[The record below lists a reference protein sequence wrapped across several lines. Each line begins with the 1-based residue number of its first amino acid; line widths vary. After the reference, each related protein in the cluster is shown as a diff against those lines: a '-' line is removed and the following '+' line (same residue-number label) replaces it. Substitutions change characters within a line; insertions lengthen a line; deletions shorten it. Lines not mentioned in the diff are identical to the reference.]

1 MARTKTIQIGLRQYN
16 SKTQLNQKLNI
27 VISSY
32 RSTPFGGGQGIF
44 IYELSKALLSLGHNV
59 DIISGPP
66 YPKLEPK
73 INLIRSPGLNLFST
87 FIFKERLSIF
97 INKKN
102 KSIDD
107 WYEFISALF
116 GGFPEI
122 KTFGNRLSYLLQN
135 SSYDVLI
142 DNQSLSFGV
151 LQVQNKIPVIEII
164 HHPIT
169 KDYKYDIQFSKGII
183 QKISKWRWFSFL
195 KMQKKVAPLMKVI
208 STPSSNSKDD
218 IVKDFKVLKNKI
230 MVIPNGIDHVKFSP
244 KKHINR
250 NPAQLITTA
259 SADVPLKGLDFTL
272 KAIYSI
278 KKDYP
283 KIRLVIIGAPRP
295 GGHTERLIQKLNL
308 EANIVY
314 KTNLTKEEIAVE
326 YAYSNIAIVSSLYE
340 GFGFPVGEAMACS
353 IPLIATNVASIPEI
367 TSSFA
372 ELIPEKDSYSIE
384 QAIRKIFLNPSKYQI
399 RADAGRMHIIENFDW
414 KKIAKRYESLI
425 YQTME
430 NFNANF

>member
-1 MARTKTIQIGLRQYN
+1 MVRIKNTQIGLRQYN
-16 SKTQLNQKLNI
+16 SIFKLNQKLNI
-27 VISSY
+27 AISSY
-32 RSTPFGGGQGIF
+32 RSAPFGGGQGIF
-44 IYELSKALLSLGHNV
+44 IYELSKALQSLGHNV

-66 YPKLEPK
+66 YPNLESK

-87 FIFKERLSIF
+87 FVFKERFAIF
-97 INKKN
+97 FNKKN
-102 KSIDD
+102 KSLDD

-122 KTFGNRLSYLLQN
+122 KTFGNRLNQLLQN
-135 SSYDVLI
+135 LPYDILI

-151 LQVQNKIPVIEII
+151 LQLQKKIPIIEIV

-169 KDYKYDIQFSKGII
+169 KDYEYDIQFSKGII

-195 KMQKKVAPLMKVI
+195 KMQKKVAPLLKVI
-208 STPSSNSKDD
+208 STPSTNSKND
-218 IVKDFKVLKNKI
+218 IAIDFNVSKKKI
-230 MVIPNGIDHVKFSP
+230 AVIPNGIDHIKFSP
-244 KKHINR
+244 KKEINR
-250 NPAQLITTA
+250 NPGQLITTA
-259 SADVPLKGLDFTL
+259 SADVPQKGLDFTL
-272 KAIYSI
+272 KAIYQL
-278 KKDYP
+278 KEDFP
-283 KIRLVIIGAPRP
+283 KIRLIIIGAPRS

-314 KTNLTKEEIAVE
+314 KTNLTKEEIAIE

-367 TSSFA
+367 TSNFA
-372 ELIPEKDSYSIE
+372 ELIPEKDPKSIE

-414 KKIAKRYESLI
+414 QKIAKQYESLI
-425 YQTME
+425 YQTIE
-430 NFNANF
+430 KF

>member
-1 MARTKTIQIGLRQYN
+1 MGKTLTIQIGSLQYN
-16 SKTQLNQKLNI
+16 SKFKLNQKLNI
-27 VISSY
+27 AISSY
-32 RSTPFGGGQGIF
+32 RSAPFGGGQGIF
-44 IYELSKALLSLGHNV
+44 VYELSKALSSLGHNV

-66 YPKLEPK
+66 YPNLEPE

-87 FIFKERLSIF
+87 FVFKERFAIF
-97 INKKN
+97 LNKKY
-102 KSIDD
+102 KSMDD
-107 WYEFISALF
+107 WYEFFSALF

-122 KTFGNRLSYLLQN
+122 KTFGNRLSHLLKN
-135 SSYDVLI
+135 SSYDILI

-151 LQVQNKIPVIEII
+151 LKVQNIIPVIEIV

-169 KDYKYDIQFSKGII
+169 KDYKYDIKFSKGIV

-195 KMQKKVAPLMKVI
+195 KMQKKVAPFMKAI
-208 STPSSNSKDD
+208 STPSINSKND
-218 IVKDFKVLKNKI
+218 IVEDFNVSKKKI
-230 MVIPNGIDHVKFSP
+230 IVIPNGIDHINFSP

-250 NPAQLITTA
+250 NPEQLITTA

-272 KAIYSI
+272 KAIHSI
-278 KKDYP
+278 KKDFP
-283 KIRLVIIGAPRP
+283 NIRLVIIGAPRP

-308 EANIVY
+308 EENIVY
-314 KTNLTKEEIAVE
+314 KTNLTKEEIAIE
-326 YAYSNIAIVSSLYE
+326 YAYSSIAIVSSLYE

-372 ELIPEKDSYSIE
+372 ELIPEGDPSSIE
-384 QAIRKIFLNPSKYQI
+384 HAIRKIFLNPSKYQI

-414 KKIAKRYESLI
+414 QKIAHQYENLI

-430 NFNANF
+430 KFEC

>member
-1 MARTKTIQIGLRQYN
+1 M
-16 SKTQLNQKLNI
+16 NQKLNI
-27 VISSY
+27 AISSY
-32 RSTPFGGGQGIF
+32 RSAPFGGGQGIF
-44 IYELSKALLSLGHNV
+44 IYELSRALQSLGHNI

-66 YPKLEPK
+66 YPNLVSKIKLIK
-73 INLIRSPGLNLFST
+73 SPGLDLFST
-87 FIFKERLSIF
+87 FIFRERLALF
-97 INKKN
+97 FNKKN

-107 WYEFISALF
+107 WYEFISTLF

-122 KTFGNRLSYLLQN
+122 RTFGNRLSTLLQD
-135 SSYDVLI
+135 SSYDILI
-142 DNQSLSFGV
+142 DNQSLSFGILE
-151 LQVQNKIPVIEII
+151 LQNQLPLIEII

-169 KDYKYDIQFSKGII
+169 KDYDYDIQFSKSVI

-208 STPSSNSKDD
+208 STPSINSKDD
-218 IVKDFKVLKNKI
+218 IVKDFNVSRKKI
-230 MVIPNGIDHVKFSP
+230 VVIPNGIDHIKFSP
-244 KKHINR
+244 KKNINR
-250 NPAQLITTA
+250 NPGQLITTA

-272 KAIYSI
+272 KAIYSL
-278 KKDYP
+278 KKDFP
-283 KIRLVIIGAPRP
+283 NIKLVVIGAPRE

-308 EANIVY
+308 EANIIY
-314 KTNLTKEEIAVE
+314 KTDLTKEEIAIE
-326 YAYSNIAIVSSLYE
+326 YACSNIAIVSSLYE

-372 ELIPEKDSYSIE
+372 ELIPEKDPDSIE

-414 KKIAKRYESLI
+414 QKIAKQYENLI
-425 YQTME
+425 YQTIE
-430 NFNANF
+430 KF